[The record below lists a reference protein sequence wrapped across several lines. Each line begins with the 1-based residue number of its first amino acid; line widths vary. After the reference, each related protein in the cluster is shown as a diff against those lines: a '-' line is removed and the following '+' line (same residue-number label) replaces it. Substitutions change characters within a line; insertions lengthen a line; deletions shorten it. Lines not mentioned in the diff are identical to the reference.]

1 MYRTDI
7 SSLWVSIVLAFLTG
21 IAVPIALLGN
31 NTFSLIGVAISTS
44 LLPPSV
50 NAVCI

>member
-1 MYRTDI
+1 MFRTDI